1 MESID
6 SLINESKDVR
16 ELKRALSVKM
26 LAAEIEP
33 QKIAQVLN
41 VTEQYVSKW
50 KGIHKQ
56 KGVDGLK
63 LGYQGSQGY
72 LTLGQK
78 EAVVAWIKEQ
88 ESITIEGLR
97 DYLEAEYQVVYRSKQ
112 SYYELLK
119 EAGLSY
125 HRTTAVNPKKDE
137 AQVLEKREA
146 LKKKWQSI
154 KPK

>member
-6 SLINESKDVR
+6 RLINESQEVR
-16 ELKRALSVKM
+16 ELKRAISVKM
-26 LAAEIEP
+26 LEAEIEP
-33 QKIAQVLN
+33 EKIAKILN

-50 KGIHKQ
+50 KGKHEQ
-56 KGVDGLK
+56 KGAEGLK
-63 LGYQGSQGY
+63 LGYKGSEGY
-72 LTLGQK
+72 LSTDQRK
-78 EAVVAWIKEQ
+78 DVIKWIKEQ

-97 DYLEAEYQVVYRSKQ
+97 DYIEAEYKVVYRSKQ

-119 EAGLSY
+119 KAGLSY

-137 AQVLEKREA
+137 TQVLI
-146 LKKKWQSI
+146 KKKWQSI